1 MDTKTGHDAAVVE
14 TEYGAVRGLFRDGVH
29 SFKGIPYGGSTAGE
43 RRFLPPAPPLAWTG
57 VRDATEFG
65 PRAPQPKAVIKPA
78 NAWIRD
84 DRPTGEDCLVLN
96 IYTPGVN
103 GDGRRPVM
111 VYLHGGGYNRGTSS
125 APGLD
130 GTNLAKAGDV
140 VLVTLNHRLG
150 AFGFSYLAGLE
161 DGWLAESA
169 NAGMRD
175 IVAALRWVRDN
186 IAAFGGDAGNVTI
199 FGQSGGGSKVAVAM
213 SMPEAKGL
221 FHKAIIQSASSH
233 LRLAT
238 VENAARASGHML
250 ADLGLTGTDLK
261 ALQDVSADRLLD
273 ACAAAVAACNGN
285 DSFRPVVDGRSVP
298 NHPFDPDALDLSADI
313 PLMIGSC
320 ETEKSFYDITADP
333 ESLPLSDAKLREEI
347 ARFVGIEA
355 DRAQALI
362 EGYRTTHAGDSG
374 RDIYN
379 VITSDHMYRRN
390 CIEAAELKS
399 ARSGAPAYLY
409 EFTWRTPALGG
420 MLKTP
425 HTLCIPFVF
434 GNTAIAREFTGTGP
448 EQDALTQAVQGAWI
462 AFARTGNPNHA
473 SLPDWTPYDA
483 VTRPTMIFDNECR
496 LALDPK
502 REDRLRIAACPR
514 FVSDEQWPM
523 AA

>member
-1 MDTKTGHDAAVVE
+1 MDTRLDPCVVE
-14 TEYGAVRGLFRDGVH
+14 TAYGKVRGRFRDGAYG
-29 SFKGIPYGGSTAGE
+29 FRGIPYGASTAGA
-43 RRFLPPAPPLAWTG
+43 RRFLPPTAPEGWTG
-57 VRDATEFG
+57 VRDAAEYG
-65 PRAPQPKAVIKPA
+65 PRAPQPKPVIRPA

-84 DRPTGEDCLVLN
+84 DRPTTEDCLVLN
-96 IYTPGVN
+96 IYTPGAN
-103 GDGRRPVM
+103 GAGRRPVM
-111 VYLHGGGYNRGTSS
+111 VYLHGGGYNRGTAS

-140 VLVTLNHRLG
+140 VVVTLNHRLG
-150 AFGFSYLAGLE
+150 AFGFSHLAGQAQ
-161 DGWLAESA
+161 GWQAGYA

-199 FGQSGGGSKVAVAM
+199 FGQSGGGSKVAVLM
-213 SMPEAKGL
+213 TMPEARGL
-221 FHKAIIQSASSH
+221 FQKAIIQSASSH

-238 VENAARASGHML
+238 VETASHAVGRML
-250 ADLGLTGTDLK
+250 ADLGLTGTELK
-261 ALQDVSADRLLD
+261 ALQDVSPDRLLA

-285 DSFRPVVDGRSVP
+285 DSFRPVVDGLSIP
-298 NHPFDPDALDLSADI
+298 NHPFDPDAPDLAANV

-333 ESLPLSDAKLREEI
+333 KDLPLPDDALRRQI
-347 ARFVGIEA
+347 ARFVGIDAE
-355 DRAQALI
+355 RAQALI
-362 EGYRTTHAGDSG
+362 EGYRATHPGDTG

-390 CIEAAELKS
+390 CIEAAELKA
-399 ARSGAPAYLY
+399 ARGGAPAWLY
-409 EFTWRTPALGG
+409 EFTWRTPVLGG
-420 MLKTP
+420 MLRSP

-434 GNTAIAREFTGTGP
+434 GNTQIAQEFTGTGP
-448 EQDALTQAVQGAWI
+448 EQEALTRAVQGAWI
-462 AFARTGNPNHA
+462 AFAHSGNPNHA
-473 SLPDWTPYDA
+473 GLPEWRPYEA
-483 VTRPTMIFDNECR
+483 KTRPTMIFDNDCS

-514 FVSDEQWPM
+514 FISDRQWPM